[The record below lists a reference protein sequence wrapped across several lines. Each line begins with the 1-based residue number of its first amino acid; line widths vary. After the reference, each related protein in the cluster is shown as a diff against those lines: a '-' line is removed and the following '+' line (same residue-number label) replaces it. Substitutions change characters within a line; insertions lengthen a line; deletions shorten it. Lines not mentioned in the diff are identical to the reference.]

1 MVSPLESCELF
12 SARLSLIAFDLF
24 IYHLDVVLDEMI
36 EKEEVASAARVW
48 PGCRKSTTVGAAQ
61 EFIGP
66 LYRVMAIGLYLNLGI
81 RILMTDKSVSDLRI
95 KILSAL
101 SDPTRLD
108 LLEYLSEGERC
119 VCEILP
125 AFQRSQS
132 TISKHLN
139 ILYEADILERKID
152 GKRTLYRIKD
162 PQVFDLIRLVDS
174 MALEQISHLAEAGR
188 ILEKS
193 LNNGR

>member
-1 MVSPLESCELF
+1 M
-12 SARLSLIAFDLF
+12 
-24 IYHLDVVLDEMI
+24 LDEI
-36 EKEEVASAARVW
+36 RKKEAVASAARVW
-48 PGCRKSTTVGAAQ
+48 PGCSKSTSVGAAQ
-61 EFIGP
+61 EFMGL
-66 LYRVMAIGLYLNLGI
+66 LYRVIAIGLYLNLRI

-101 SDPTRLD
+101 SDPTRLE

-162 PQVFDLIRLVDS
+162 SQVFDLIRLVDT
-174 MALEQISHLAEAGR
+174 MALKQISELAEAGR

>member
-1 MVSPLESCELF
+1 
-12 SARLSLIAFDLF
+12 
-24 IYHLDVVLDEMI
+24 MI
-36 EKEEVASAARVW
+36 Q
-48 PGCRKSTTVGAAQ
+48 KS
-61 EFIGP
+61 
-66 LYRVMAIGLYLNLGI
+66 
-81 RILMTDKSVSDLRI
+81 ILDLRI

-101 SDPTRLD
+101 SDPIRLQ
-108 LLEYLSEGERC
+108 LLEYLAGGERC

-125 AFQRSQS
+125 SFQRSQS

-152 GKRTLYRIKD
+152 GKRTVYCIKD

-174 MALEQISHLAEAGR
+174 MAMAQISDLAEAGR

-193 LNNGR
+193 LNDGR

>member
-1 MVSPLESCELF
+1 M
-12 SARLSLIAFDLF
+12 
-24 IYHLDVVLDEMI
+24 
-36 EKEEVASAARVW
+36 
-48 PGCRKSTTVGAAQ
+48 
-61 EFIGP
+61 
-66 LYRVMAIGLYLNLGI
+66 
-81 RILMTDKSVSDLRI
+81 
-95 KILSAL
+95 
-101 SDPTRLD
+101 
-108 LLEYLSEGERC
+108 EYLSEGERC